1 MSPDSSHKADGISE
15 VGAEKQQIAP
25 AFGDSVDDRRE
36 MLRCQRIHGLVD
48 DSDAIL
54 LGVGLRAKNG
64 IARECGVCGYQ
75 RHRRRP
81 WSLLCGE
88 SKESL
93 GERGIRIRS
102 GWDHSEVVRIVESNV
117 DAEAHQP
124 DEKAPPLRYQRHC
137 RQQRVGTVTSNDE
150 ID

>member
-1 MSPDSSHKADGISE
+1 MSPDSSYKADRISE
-15 VGAEKQQIAP
+15 VGTEKQQIGP

-54 LGVGLRAKNG
+54 LGVGVRAKNG

-75 RHRRRP
+75 SHRRRP
-81 WSLLCGE
+81 WPLLCGE
-88 SKESL
+88 SKESF

-102 GWDHSEVVRIVESNV
+102 GWNHGEVVRIVERNV

-124 DEKAPPLRYQRHC
+124 NEKTPPPPDQHHYRNQPLA
-137 RQQRVGTVTSNDE
+137 
-150 ID
+150 